1 MAKKIIFLG
10 IFLIYAFTSYAA
22 ELKSVVE
29 DNKVSFKFTF
39 QKGYSAFEQL
49 LDETSNTL
57 IFSFDTSEELVFERE
72 NYFDIPIKSAYLTT
86 KDRKR
91 FFVEFKDT
99 PIEPII
105 NKTGK
110 EISIVFPIPVNSIQ
124 DNNTTLAT
132 RAAAPLP
139 ANTNAGEIGAGSY
152 ARMLLGLTFVLIII
166 MVLFWILK
174 VFYKKQIYSDIPG
187 SGRLLGKVDLELRKS
202 LYFYEIGDIIYIIGV
217 TDNSMN
223 VIDKVLDDAEAAK
236 IRAGFIKKHDFK
248 GYMNFFKR
256 KEQLDNEL
264 TSSNAMVEEK
274 LNNMRK
280 RNNKVD

>member
-1 MAKKIIFLG
+1 MAKKIIFFCICFMYTLS
-10 IFLIYAFTSYAA
+10 SYAA
-22 ELKSVVE
+22 ELKSAVE

-39 QKGYSAFEQL
+39 QRGYSAFEQL

-57 IFSFDTSEELVFERE
+57 IFSFDTSENITFERE

-91 FFVEFKDT
+91 FFVEFKNT
-99 PIEPII
+99 PIEPIV

-110 EISIVFPIPVNSIQ
+110 EISIVFPLPLSK
-124 DNNTTLAT
+124 DNTTVAA
-132 RAAAPLP
+132 RAAVPSP
-139 ANTNAGEIGAGSY
+139 NPNAGEIGAGSY

-166 MVLFWILK
+166 MILFYFLK
-174 VFYKKQIYSDIPG
+174 VFYRKQIYSDIPG

-217 TDNSMN
+217 TDNGMN

-256 KEQLDNEL
+256 KELLDNEL
-264 TSSNAMVEEK
+264 TSSNAMVEDK
-274 LNNMRK
+274 LNKMRR
-280 RNNKVD
+280 RNKKVD

>member
-1 MAKKIIFLG
+1 MAKKIIFFC
-10 IFLIYAFTSYAA
+10 IFFIYALSSYAA
-22 ELKSVVE
+22 ELKSAVE
-29 DNKVSFKFTF
+29 DNRVSFKFTF

-49 LDETSNTL
+49 SDETSNTL
-57 IFSFDTSEELVFERE
+57 IFSFDTSENITFERE

-91 FFVEFKDT
+91 FFVEFKGT
-99 PIEPII
+99 PIEPIV

-110 EISIVFPIPVNSIQ
+110 EITIVFPLPLNK
-124 DNNTTLAT
+124 DNTTMAA
-132 RAAAPLP
+132 RAALP
-139 ANTNAGEIGAGSY
+139 STNPNAGEIGAGSY

-166 MVLFWILK
+166 MILFWFLK
-174 VFYKKQIYSDIPG
+174 AFYKKQIYSDIPG

-256 KEQLDNEL
+256 KEMLDDEL
-264 TSSNAMVEEK
+264 TSSNAMVEDK
-274 LNNMRK
+274 LNKMRN

>member
-1 MAKKIIFLG
+1 M
-10 IFLIYAFTSYAA
+10 
-22 ELKSVVE
+22 
-29 DNKVSFKFTF
+29 FTF

-57 IFSFDTSEELVFERE
+57 IFSFDTSENLVFERE

-110 EISIVFPIPVNSIQ
+110 EISIVFPIPLNTAK
-124 DNNTTLAT
+124 DNNTTLAV
-132 RAAAPLP
+132 RAATPVP
-139 ANTNAGEIGAGSY
+139 AAGNNNAGEIGAGSY

-174 VFYKKQIYSDIPG
+174 VFYKKQVYSDIPG

-256 KEQLDNEL
+256 KELLDDDL
-264 TSSNAMVEEK
+264 SSSNAMVEEK

-280 RNNKVD
+280 RSNKVD